1 MATQQPHDG
10 DLATGDPAPTSAS
23 LRSGVVDQARRM
35 ATTQAMVFAA
45 VELVWATTH
54 FSLYPFGTRSPRRGG
69 PRHGYRI
76 EHLNPVRRGMLVAGL
91 VESGTPILLLHGFA
105 DNHSIFTVLRRGLL
119 RRGFSRV
126 FAMNYSVRTRDV
138 RTAAAQLAEEVEA
151 IVEET
156 GYERIHIVAHSL
168 GGVVARYYVTRL
180 GGDERIH
187 TLATLGAPHTGTL
200 AAYLLPTSLTRQ
212 LRPGSALMQELNEP
226 APGCRTRIIAF
237 WSDTDEVIVPAVG
250 ASLQQEGVEVTNVRL
265 RGVGHLSLPILP
277 TVVHKIATSL
287 VQIDSEGNQTAS
299 VTDISA

>member
-1 MATQQPHDG
+1 MATQQPYDG
-10 DLATGDPAPTSAS
+10 DLATGDPTPAS

-54 FSLYPFGTRSPRRGG
+54 FSLYPFGARSPRRGG

-151 IVEET
+151 IVEEVEPK
-156 GYERIHIVAHSL
+156 GEVLSAVAEACPDADLATTTSSL
-168 GGVVARYYVTRL
+168 GLAEISEAAGIPGRL
-180 GGDERIH
+180 FGLH
-187 TLATLGAPHTGTL
+187 VFNP
-200 AAYLLPTSLTRQ
+200 
-212 LRPGSALMQELNEP
+212 
-226 APGCRTRIIAF
+226 
-237 WSDTDEVIVPAVG
+237 VPRMK
-250 ASLQQEGVEVTNVRL
+250 LVEVCFL
-265 RGVGHLSLPILP
+265 DGVGDQSRERALAWCAALG
-277 TVVHKIATSL
+277 K
-287 VQIDSEGNQTAS
+287 TA
-299 VTDISA
+299 V